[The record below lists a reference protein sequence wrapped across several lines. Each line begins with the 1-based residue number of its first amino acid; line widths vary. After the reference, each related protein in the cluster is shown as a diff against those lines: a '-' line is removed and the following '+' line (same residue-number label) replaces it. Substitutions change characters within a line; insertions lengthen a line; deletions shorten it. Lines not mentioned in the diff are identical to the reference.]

1 MKASTTR
8 WLGILWRSHSIH
20 YNQGNIFLLTEQHV
34 PERDE
39 AAAWRRPAPRFG
51 RARPD
56 GPGSVNSAG
65 GEALGTFRG
74 NVLTAQQYSYS
85 DLEVFAC

>member
-1 MKASTTR
+1 MEKP
-8 WLGILWRSHSIH
+8 LHSLQSRE
-20 YNQGNIFLLTEQHV
+20 YLPVNGEARAR
-34 PERDE
+34 RDE